1 MALFGNAAPLTP
13 AKTGKASKPA
23 KKEIAIEGLESLAQ
37 VDAAIKALE
46 GIKASLEPKVKA
58 TAFTAFVNMADG
70 VKPDSFTGVDG
81 QATASM
87 ELRKRG
93 TNSAL
98 KVDEVILLQKHGINP
113 LKEVTCPE
121 LFAINP
127 KYAGDATL
135 LGKVEAALSDIVPA
149 DFIVQ
154 QAEISKQVVTEEN
167 VGAVFAAKTKLTRDE
182 FEALVK
188 VVTTQAIKAKLAE
201 TNFEKI
207 MANVAKLVAADATEI
222 EEA

>member
-1 MALFGNAAPLTP
+1 MALFSKPAALAP
-13 AKTGKASKPA
+13 AKTGKAAKPA
-23 KKEIAIEGLESLAQ
+23 KKEIAIEGLQSLAQ

-46 GIKASLEPKVKA
+46 GLKASLEPKVKA
-58 TAFTAFVNMADG
+58 NAFTAFVNMADG
-70 VKPDSFTGVDG
+70 TKPDSFTGLDG
-81 QATASM
+81 DASASM

-98 KVDEVILLQKHGINP
+98 KVDEVILLQRHGINP
-113 LKEVTCPE
+113 LKEVICPE

-127 KYAGDATL
+127 KYAGDAAL
-135 LGKVEAALSDIVPA
+135 LGKVETALADIVPE

-154 QAEISKQVVTEEN
+154 QAEVSKQVVTEDN
-167 VGAVFAAKTKLTRDE
+167 VGAVFAAKSKLTRDE

-188 VVTTQAIKAKLAE
+188 VVTTQAIKAKLTE
-201 TNFEKI
+201 TNFDKI
-207 MANVAKLVAADATEI
+207 MADVAKLISADTTEI